1 MRKIAET
8 AVVAGVQVKLYKNSE
23 WGEFEV
29 RPYVE
34 GKFVPE
40 WIYYTSDLLDA
51 RNSMAK
57 LHSDCLQ
64 NRVTETVVDGVT
76 QVEAPSTAA
85 PAPTSAST
93 ATPCVA

>member
-1 MRKIAET
+1 M
-8 AVVAGVQVKLYKNSE
+8 
-23 WGEFEV
+23 
-29 RPYVE
+29 E

-40 WIYYTSDLLDA
+40 WIYYMSDLLDA

-85 PAPTSAST
+85 PAPAPTSAST